1 MTRMIVGTGETMYEV
16 IYPWG
21 KVPEGTPFGNVSHVA
36 TDSKGRVYAAQRSDP
51 PVLVFDGDGNLLNT
65 WGSGDLMD
73 PHGIYISP
81 TDEIFL
87 IDRDYH
93 QILKVDTEGRVQMRL
108 GDRGRPSGQAPFS
121 HPADVAVSSSGD
133 IFICDGYG
141 NSSVHRYTGD
151 GKYLGSWGAPGKGP
165 SEFTTPHGIW
175 LDQDDRVYIC
185 DREND
190 RVQVLSMEGDFIME
204 WADCWHPMDI
214 WMDPQGRFLVT
225 DQSPRVSL
233 WSRDGKLLG
242 RARTLHNAHS
252 IWGDP
257 DGHFYTA
264 GNVSRLTKYAKL

>member
-1 MTRMIVGTGETMYEV
+1 MTRIIVGVGETTYEALH
-16 IYPWG
+16 PWG
-21 KVPEGTPFGNVSHVA
+21 NVPQGTAFGNVSHVA

-51 PVLVFDGDGNLLNT
+51 PVLVFDGDGNLLTT
-65 WGSGDLMD
+65 WGTGDLID
-73 PHGIYISP
+73 PHGIYVSP
-81 TDEIFL
+81 ADEIFL
-87 IDRDYH
+87 INRDYH
-93 QILKVDTEGRVQMRL
+93 QVLKFDTEGRVQMRL
-108 GDRGRPSGQAPFS
+108 GDLGKPSGQAPFS

-165 SEFTTPHGIW
+165 SQFTTPHGIW
-175 LDQDDRVYIC
+175 LDQDDRVYVC

-190 RVQVLSMEGDFIME
+190 RVQVLSMEGDFITE
-204 WADCWHPMDI
+204 WVDCWHPMDI

-233 WSRDGKLLG
+233 WSRDGELLG
-242 RARTLHNAHS
+242 RGRTLHNGHG

-257 DGHFYTA
+257 DGNLYTA
-264 GNVSRLTKYAKL
+264 GNVSRLTKYARQ